1 MSITMLLLKK
11 FIMYLFHTL
20 NKIFSIYI
28 HKKYYIFFLVQFLS
42 VLYPYSIIAEVN
54 EKGILSSRITYQ
66 EQQDL
71 VSELFQAKQEYI
83 HTKNLLNMDLQ
94 CFNELQIPYLE
105 SITTQNSMIDL
116 YLNTMSR
123 EGEDSFNYEE
133 IQRIKVNQKRL
144 TEQLTYI
151 LQSVTNRI
159 QELQAHTLALE
170 EIQSIIG
177 QEEGLSES
185 IVLNNNYLCN
195 KYSTVYI

>member
-1 MSITMLLLKK
+1 
-11 FIMYLFHTL
+11 MYLFHTL

-28 HKKYYIFFLVQFLS
+28 NKKYYIFFLVQFLS